1 MGQAGETGRREGSG
15 RQEVARRDGRV
26 GTDRQDGV
34 RSGRQRGLGR
44 RAPGHRMLRNRWLLP
59 LGLVSAVAMGG
70 AAVAAGGAA
79 GGATSDGSGSTSTTS
94 TTSLA
99 GKGASHPASE
109 PGHRTFVYRN
119 GELIAYGSHHTI
131 VYTVPPSVFIPAG
144 QALFAQ
150 DCASC
155 HGTDAQGTQYAPNLV
170 GLGPATIDFWIT
182 TGRMPAKNPRA
193 VQAPEK
199 PPQLTDRQAL
209 EVAAYVNSLD
219 PATPYIPHVNTQSAS
234 LAEGAD
240 LFSINCAACH
250 TITGAGDALAKNTF
264 SPSLHTDGQPTATQV
279 AEAIRTGPANMPRF
293 NGGNLTDA
301 EVADVT
307 KYVVEKIQHPSNP
320 GGFGLGGIGPV
331 TEGFVGLLFGVG
343 GMMLLAYWTGDRT
356 EKDEEGDE
364 GEGGSGHGGGGESST
379 PEPVGGGHA

>member
-1 MGQAGETGRREGSG
+1 M
-15 RQEVARRDGRV
+15 
-26 GTDRQDGV
+26 
-34 RSGRQRGLGR
+34 
-44 RAPGHRMLRNRWLLP
+44 LLP
-59 LGLVSAVAMGG
+59 LSLVSAVAIGG
-70 AAVAAGGAA
+70 AAVMAGGAA
-79 GGATSDGSGSTSTTS
+79 GGATSDGSGSTTS
-94 TTSLA
+94 TTAAA
-99 GKGASHPASE
+99 GKGSSHPASE
-109 PGHRTFVYRN
+109 PGSRTYVYRN
-119 GELIAYGSHHTI
+119 GQLIAYGSHHTVI
-131 VYTVPPSVFIPAG
+131 YTVPPSVFIPAG

-155 HGTDAQGTQYAPNLV
+155 HGSDAQGTQYAPNLV

-219 PATPYIPHVNTQSAS
+219 PATPFIPHVNTQSAS
-234 LAEGAD
+234 LSEGAD

-264 SPSLHTDGQPTATQV
+264 SPSLHTYGQPTATQV

-301 EVADVT
+301 EVADIT
-307 KYVVEKIQHPSNP
+307 KYVVEKIQHPDNP

-364 GEGGSGHGGGGESST
+364 GEGESGHGGQGAGAT